1 MLLLGSQSF
10 PYYGLERFFRF
21 AAEIGFQ
28 GVEIMVGPNFD
39 TQNSTYLKELE
50 ARFKMPIK
58 SFSLPNKDADQYL
71 AAFEKVIGA
80 FGGKTINLAPPD
92 VFSFK
97 YKRWIE
103 TAVPRLVKRHRLA
116 FNRRNVPSKP
126 YLGLIP
132 SRTQSSLQALRSAGD
147 VGLDLPACR
156 SNGDDIMQAAGMLAE
171 KLQHVYLGNVHH
183 GIMYAPLTVGD
194 LPVES
199 FLTKL
204 SREGYR
210 GDFTLKLNPASMH
223 AGNDEQMLKVLKE
236 SYDFFFK
243 YFTFQPG

>member
-10 PYYGLERFFRF
+10 PHYGLERFFAF
-21 AAEIGFQ
+21 AAKIGFH
-28 GVEIMVGPNFD
+28 GVEIMVGPDFD
-39 TQNSTYLKELE
+39 SQNATYLKELE
-50 ARFKMPIK
+50 ARFQMPIRA
-58 SFSLPNKDADQYL
+58 FSLPNTDADQFL
-71 AAFEKVIGA
+71 VAFEKVLA
-80 FGGKTINLAPPD
+80 DFGGKTINLSPPD
-92 VFSFK
+92 IFSFK

-103 TAVPRLVKRHRLA
+103 LAVPRFAKRHRLA
-116 FNRRNVPSKP
+116 FNRRNVPSKA

-132 SRTQSSLQALRSAGD
+132 ARTQSSLQALREAGD
-147 VGLDLPACR
+147 VCLDLPACR
-156 SNGDDIMQAAGMLAE
+156 SNGDDIMQAAGFLGE
-171 KLQHVYLGNVHH
+171 KLQHVYLGNVQH
-183 GIMYAPLTVGD
+183 GIMYAPLPVGD

-223 AGNDEQMLKVLKE
+223 AGDDELMLKTIKE

-243 YFTFQPG
+243 YFTFVPQ

>member
-10 PYYGLERFFRF
+10 PHYGLERFFRF
-21 AAEIGFQ
+21 AAEIGFE
-28 GVEIMVGPNFD
+28 GVEIMVGSNFD
-39 TQNSTYLKELE
+39 TQNPTYLKELE
-50 ARFKMPIK
+50 ERFKMPIRA
-58 SFSLPNKDADQYL
+58 FSLPNEDADQYL
-71 AAFEKVIGA
+71 VAFEKVVAG

-103 TAVPRLVKRHRLA
+103 NAVPRFSKRHRLT

-132 SRTQSSLQALRSAGD
+132 SRSQSSLQALRNAGD
-147 VGLDLPACR
+147 VCLDLPACR
-156 SNGDDIMQAAGMLAE
+156 SNGDDIMQAAGILAE
-171 KLQHVYLGNVHH
+171 KLQHVNLGNVHH
-183 GIMYAPLTVGD
+183 GIMYAPLTLGD

-210 GDFTLKLNPASMH
+210 GDFTLKLNPKSMH
-223 AGNDEQMLKVLKE
+223 AGDDEQMTKVLKE

-243 YFTFQPG
+243 YFTFKPG